1 MHRRTGPAATAA
13 LSALFLVA
21 SAGGAGATTSLDSWE
36 EHYDLTFDSV
46 CDLGTADVSDDIT
59 ISSHFLGSQ
68 YFTARQTNGEYYVTV
83 DSTEDSTYTNVDTG
97 IAWTGY
103 AWSHDK
109 DLKIDVVDGIAT
121 IHTGAALHFR
131 VYAPDGTPGGVQNF
145 RSEQVIVYDIVND
158 VDLSDEN
165 VKFVGHASTQ
175 DFCADAAR
183 FTT

>member
-13 LSALFLVA
+13 LSGLLLVA
-21 SAGGAGATTSLDSWE
+21 SAGGAGAATPFDTWE
-36 EHYDLTFDSV
+36 EHYDFTFDSV
-46 CDLGTADVSDDIT
+46 CDLGTADTSDDIT
-59 ISSHFLGSQ
+59 VQAHFVGAQ
-68 YFTARQTNGEYYVTV
+68 YFTARERDGQFFVTV

-109 DLKIDVVDGIAT
+109 DLKVDVVDGIAT
-121 IHTGAALHFR
+121 IHTGAVLHFR
-131 VYAPDGTPGGVQNF
+131 VYAPDGAPGGEQNF
-145 RSEQVIVYDIVND
+145 RSESVIVYDIAND

-175 DFCADAAR
+175 DFCVDAAR